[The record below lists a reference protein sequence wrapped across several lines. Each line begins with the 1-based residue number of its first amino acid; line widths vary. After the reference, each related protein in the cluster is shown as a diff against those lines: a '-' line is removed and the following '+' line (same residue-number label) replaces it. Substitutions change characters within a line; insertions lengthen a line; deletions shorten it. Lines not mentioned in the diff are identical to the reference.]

1 MAPLNSTQACRKYI
15 DLIQGISGKYPNWN
29 PQKRVE
35 VCMAAPN
42 NVQTFDAHILTKV
55 GDFGRIDPEN
65 GQFICEGNIYRDEP
79 LASIAKDYPPVVHDP
94 EYELKIDTSF
104 LACSTRAP

>member
-1 MAPLNSTQACRKYI
+1 ML
-15 DLIQGISGKYPNWN
+15 
-29 PQKRVE
+29 
-35 VCMAAPN
+35 AAPN
-42 NVQTFDAHILTKV
+42 NVQTFDARFHTKV

-79 LASIAKDYPPVVHDP
+79 LASIAKDYPPAVHDP

>member
-35 VCMAAPN
+35 VCWRTPIMSK
-42 NVQTFDAHILTKV
+42 HLTHVSKV

-94 EYELKIDTSF
+94 EYEHKIDTSF
-104 LACSTRAP
+104 IACSTRSP